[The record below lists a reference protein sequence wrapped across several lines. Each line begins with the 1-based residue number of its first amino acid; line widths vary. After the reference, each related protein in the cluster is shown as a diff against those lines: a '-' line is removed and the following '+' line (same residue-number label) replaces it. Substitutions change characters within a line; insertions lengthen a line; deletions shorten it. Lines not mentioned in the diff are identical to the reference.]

1 MFTRSQL
8 GDLSHARDSSVRFAY
23 SRGTKIFAQ
32 GEPADYFYRVI
43 GGAVRT
49 HKLLSDGRRQI
60 GAFHLPGDTF
70 GLENGDCYRFTAEAI
85 VETSVRR
92 VKRPSLELV
101 AQTDPAIVRS
111 LLTMTTDNLRRV
123 ENHVLLLGRKT
134 APERVAAFLLEMNGR
149 LTAAGIMSLPMSR
162 RDIAD
167 YLGLTIETVSR
178 ALSQFRRKG
187 YLRFSDA
194 TQRHI
199 VVLNANGLAA
209 LDR

>member
-8 GDLSHARDSSVRFAY
+8 GDLSHARDGSVRFAY
-23 SRGTKIFAQ
+23 SRGTRIFAQ

-60 GAFHLPGDTF
+60 GVFHLPGDTF

-101 AQTDPAIVRS
+101 AQTDPAIVHS
-111 LLTMTTDNLRRV
+111 LLTMTT

-134 APERVAAFLLEMNGR
+134 APERA
-149 LTAAGIMSLPMSR
+149 
-162 RDIAD
+162 IA
-167 YLGLTIETVSR
+167 ESW
-178 ALSQFRRKG
+178 
-187 YLRFSDA
+187 
-194 TQRHI
+194 
-199 VVLNANGLAA
+199 
-209 LDR
+209 